1 MVRMIRKQVLLNAR
15 QDALIKRRAR
25 ELNVSEADVLRERVD
40 GLALEEAPAE
50 LDRKA
55 WLRER
60 RFIHS
65 RAGLVS
71 MTAGRT
77 WTREELYDERLRRVS
92 R

>member
-25 ELNVSEADVLRERVD
+25 ELNMSQADVLRERVD
-40 GLALEEAPAE
+40 GLAMEEAAPR

-60 RFIHS
+60 KFMMTRV
-65 RAGLVS
+65 GLAS
-71 MTAGRT
+71 ASARRT
-77 WTREELYDERLRRVS
+77 WTREELYDERLRRVP